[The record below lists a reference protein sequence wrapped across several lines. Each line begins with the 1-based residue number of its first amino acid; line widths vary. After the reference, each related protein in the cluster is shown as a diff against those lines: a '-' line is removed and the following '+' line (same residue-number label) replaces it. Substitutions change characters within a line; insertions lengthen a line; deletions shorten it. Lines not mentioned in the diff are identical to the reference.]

1 MSNWQC
7 CKCEKLVEVKDV
19 SLIYYEM
26 LGFQSGLVCSGCNTK
41 YLTEEVAVEMN
52 KTEAEM
58 EAKFG

>member
-1 MSNWQC
+1 MACWQC
-7 CKCEKLVEVKDV
+7 CKCEKPMEVKDL

-26 LGFQSGLVCSGCNTK
+26 LGFQSGLECPGCK
-41 YLTEEVAVEMN
+41 IKFITEEVAMEMN

>member
-1 MSNWQC
+1 M
-7 CKCEKLVEVKDV
+7 EVKDL

-26 LGFQSGLVCSGCNTK
+26 LGFQSGLECPGCKTK
-41 YLTEEVAVEMN
+41 FITEEVAKEMN